1 MAVVVEKVEEDVGEE
16 EEVLLGLT
24 LGEMMLI
31 GNGLASGC
39 LSFMSLLARSDNL
52 PYPSGQS
59 FVAHSQAQF
68 ANSTWLGAATG
79 MADLFFVEASNSR
92 GGKLVFESLFALY
105 GCAAFAFQLE
115 MSRAHNVESIGNV
128 ACWVAFALMPVCSQ
142 LLGVGLVFPL
152 AVAWLIRHQR
162 QTPNKLPTSSELDVN
177 KVAAGFCS
185 SMLLVSLQFGMFSS
199 GELDP
204 RFLTPFLV
212 APLLPSLVVP
222 FLARGIPNHS
232 SQLAAGVLAMAGF
245 LILGTF
251 GVSIHTN
258 GFGQF
263 EQEMKDEGGQKVVDM
278 IVKNC
283 LSNAPSRFLF
293 VDFVHLCVSVITF
306 AMMTMRGSGGLG
318 LILLVTTVVGPTGS
332 FALLA
337 AHHEFRL
344 MKDKK
349 LF

>member
-1 MAVVVEKVEEDVGEE
+1 MAVVVEEKVEEDLEEE
-16 EEVLLGLT
+16 EEVMLGLT

-31 GNGLASGC
+31 GNGIASGC

-52 PYPSGQS
+52 PYPKGQS
-59 FVAHSQAQF
+59 FVTYSQNQF
-68 ANSTWLGAATG
+68 ANSSLLDFATG
-79 MADLFFVEASNSR
+79 VADLFFVEASNSR
-92 GGKLVFESLFALY
+92 GGKLVFESLFALCCC
-105 GCAAFAFQLE
+105 GVFAFQLE
-115 MSRAHNVESIGNV
+115 MSRAHNVQFIGNL

-142 LLGVGLVFPL
+142 VLGVGLVFPL
-152 AVAWLIRHQR
+152 AVAWLLKSQR
-162 QTPNKLPTSSELDVN
+162 RIPNKLRSSELDVN
-177 KVAAGFCS
+177 KVLAGFCG
-185 SMLLVSLQFGMFSS
+185 SMSLVLLQFGMFSS
-199 GELDP
+199 GELDR
-204 RFLTPFLV
+204 RFLLPFLLV
-212 APLLPSLVVP
+212 PLLPSLLVP
-222 FLARGIPNHS
+222 FLARGIPNHN

-245 LILGTF
+245 LIIGTF

-263 EQEMKDEGGQKVVDM
+263 EQEMKTEGGQKVVDM

-344 MKDKK
+344 MKEKK